1 MNEMLEKQL
10 KTDFDDMEI
19 QEILELSRDIII
31 EIESN
36 ERLFKEVL
44 EDRRNQIDI
53 VKTLREVMK
62 ELDSMDSNRRD
73 LLSEFNKYRKA
84 AENAKKIRDIVNELI
99 PPPSEILE
107 KWMMNTYEKL
117 TTINN
122 DLTTVPTL
130 EREKD
135 LFKKFFELQVC
146 ITKKRESEEAHIV
159 YVNNI
164 SKLRDISKKLDLQRE
179 EKKKNISEIN
189 DNQESEGSTVS
200 RKEIR
205 KVSKKISLIDKKLDL
220 LKIERGELKKFLNR
234 INKEVKKSKLA
245 EKRISITKIKEKLID
260 GTSLDTSEFDTLL
273 SQGGLSDISAEKE
286 KKMNNR
292 SKTIRRKKMHRIG
305 NIKRKSRKGNSAALR
320 END

>member
-19 QEILELSRDIII
+19 QEILELSRDIKI

-122 DLTTVPTL
+122 DLTTV
-130 EREKD
+130 
-135 LFKKFFELQVC
+135 F
-146 ITKKRESEEAHIV
+146 
-159 YVNNI
+159 
-164 SKLRDISKKLDLQRE
+164 
-179 EKKKNISEIN
+179 
-189 DNQESEGSTVS
+189 
-200 RKEIR
+200 
-205 KVSKKISLIDKKLDL
+205 
-220 LKIERGELKKFLNR
+220 
-234 INKEVKKSKLA
+234 
-245 EKRISITKIKEKLID
+245 
-260 GTSLDTSEFDTLL
+260 
-273 SQGGLSDISAEKE
+273 
-286 KKMNNR
+286 
-292 SKTIRRKKMHRIG
+292 
-305 NIKRKSRKGNSAALR
+305 
-320 END
+320 

>member
-19 QEILELSRDIII
+19 QEILELNRDIKI

-62 ELDSMDSNRRD
+62 ELDSMDSNRRE

-84 AENAKKIRDIVNELI
+84 AEDAKKIRDIVNELI

-146 ITKKRESEEAHIV
+146 ITKKRESEKAHIV

-234 INKEVKKSKLA
+234 IKKEVKKSKLA

-260 GTSLDTSEFDTLL
+260 GTSLDTLEFDTLL

-292 SKTIRRKKMHRIG
+292 NRTIKRKKMHRIG